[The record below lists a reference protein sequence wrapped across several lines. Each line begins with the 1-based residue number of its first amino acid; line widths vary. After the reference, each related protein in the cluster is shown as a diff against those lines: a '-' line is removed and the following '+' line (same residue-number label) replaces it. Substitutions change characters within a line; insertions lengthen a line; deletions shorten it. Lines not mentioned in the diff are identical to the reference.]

1 MNTLYIKVNLL
12 VRLLVFRRLIGPLV
26 SHISLKG
33 GKLNFHS
40 PIGALVHYIFIYD
53 EQVLRLEH
61 DAIEKAWKRK
71 RMRREIMEL
80 LPHLKI
86 NYKYQPYDPTY
97 VCQTDGSEKKGLRSY
112 RIMNCEISTQG
123 LLYDNFAKLDHVYYC
138 AYKTGI

>member
-1 MNTLYIKVNLL
+1 MYTYVCSCDNYTKINLL
-12 VRLLVFRRLIGPLV
+12 DRLLVCRSDGPLV

-53 EQVLRLEH
+53 EQVLRQEH

-71 RMRREIMEL
+71 RMRRREIMEL

-86 NYKYQPYDPTY
+86 NNKY
-97 VCQTDGSEKKGLRSY
+97 
-112 RIMNCEISTQG
+112 
-123 LLYDNFAKLDHVYYC
+123 
-138 AYKTGI
+138 